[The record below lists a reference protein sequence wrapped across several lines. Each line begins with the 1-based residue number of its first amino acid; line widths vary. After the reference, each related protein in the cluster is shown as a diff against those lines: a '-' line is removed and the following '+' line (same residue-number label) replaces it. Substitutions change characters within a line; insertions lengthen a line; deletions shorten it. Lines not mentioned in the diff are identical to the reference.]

1 MCVCARVLC
10 VCCVCVTAVV
20 VSDQEI
26 KKNPVFS
33 STELSSFISILYN
46 FCISWMSGDIAT
58 RCSMAVCF
66 VYDVRDRL
74 FNLHHLFM
82 SHAFTCIACRIF
94 LGKMIARFYGERA
107 AWIYFLGCTFC
118 GFRDRVLA
126 EVSLGDAHFK
136 SLKFKSNVFRCFL
149 NSRIELLGYP
159 V

>member
-1 MCVCARVLC
+1 MNCVYVC
-10 VCCVCVTAVV
+10 VCCVCAVCVLTAVV
-20 VSDQEI
+20 VADQKR

-33 STELSSFISILYN
+33 STELSSLVSILYN

-118 GFRDRVLA
+118 AFRDA
-126 EVSLGDAHFK
+126 STQPK
-136 SLKFKSNVFRCFL
+136 SLWAMHISSHLNLNPMYFDVF
-149 NSRIELLGYP
+149 
-159 V
+159 